1 MTPQPPSS
9 AATQSPGNGTRFA
22 APVAGCYIGLVVDV
36 RGVLPDDSGLFRLA
50 VTPAGRFT
58 GRLWVGGRG
67 YGFHGMLDL
76 AGDATVTVKRGRLN
90 PLTLALHLDLTNGTD
105 QVTGSVTAG
114 GWTSGLWGDRNVFNA
129 KLNPA
134 LQAGTHAFV
143 LERAEDTSVA
153 AATGLSAIARS
164 GTARIKGK
172 LNGGHAF
179 SIGSLL
185 ARNGDCPFYLS
196 LNRGTEVVV
205 GWLNFPAT
213 QTTDASGT
221 VLWVQTGTN
230 AFAATLRAAAAP

>member
-1 MTPQPPSS
+1 MADT
-9 AATQSPGNGTRFA
+9 
-22 APVAGCYIGLVVDV
+22 C
-36 RGVLPDDSGLFRLA
+36 GVLPDNSGLFRLA

-76 AGDATVTVKRGRLN
+76 AGDATVTVDRGRLN

-105 QVTGSVTAG
+105 QVTGLLTAG
-114 GWTSGLWGDRNVFNA
+114 GWTSGLWGDRNGFNA

-143 LERAEDTSVA
+143 LEHADDTSVA
-153 AATGLSAIARS
+153 AGTGLSAIARS

-172 LNGGHAF
+172 LNGGHTF
-179 SIGSLL
+179 SIGTWL

-196 LNRGTEVVV
+196 LNRGTEVVI

-213 QTTDASGT
+213 QTPAPNGT
-221 VLWVQTGTN
+221 VLWVRTGTN
-230 AFAATLRAAAAP
+230 AFAATLRAASAP